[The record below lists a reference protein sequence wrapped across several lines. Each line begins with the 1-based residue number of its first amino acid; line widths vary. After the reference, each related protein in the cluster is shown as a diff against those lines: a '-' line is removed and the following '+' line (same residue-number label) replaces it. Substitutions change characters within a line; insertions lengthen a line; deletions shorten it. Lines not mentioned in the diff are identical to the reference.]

1 MKDLSFKYYF
11 WVVFSIVIPIITY
24 ILYPGTDA
32 IPNIIKTTLI
42 LSMYHKM
49 RYRGLIANNIHIG
62 KLYLFIFVI
71 IFGIIHSLLT
81 CPMNYTNIALLVMDN
96 ISWLTALIL
105 FMVKDIASIGRFVK
119 AFVWV
124 LIPTAIVSGF
134 YWYGFFQFDVPHIL
148 TMLALCLL
156 ISPYFSVKI
165 QFVIIC
171 SLLAGTIYDY
181 SVRSCLLTALV
192 SFSLY
197 LLYRLCPAN
206 IFKKVAIASRR
217 CFFIAPFIFAI
228 LGVTQTFNIFADFES
243 MDMSNISLSNGRKSE
258 SHTFNVDSRT
268 VVYVDVLNSIQD
280 PYDLLV
286 GQGSVINLESAWTE
300 TRHSVEAGILNIFL
314 RYGLIGCFVFF
325 YLAWHFSRV
334 GIKKTNNMLTVL
346 AGLFIAYKFL
356 LSFMDDANIDPTV
369 YIAMGICINPYIRNL
384 TDKDIESQLK
394 KVSLV

>member
-1 MKDLSFKYYF
+1 MKDLFFKYYF
-11 WVVFSIVIPIITY
+11 WVVFFIAIPIITY

-32 IPNIIKTTLI
+32 IPNVIKITLI
-42 LSMYHKM
+42 FIMYHKM
-49 RYRGLIANNIHIG
+49 KNRGLIADNIKIG

-81 CPMNYTNIALLVMDN
+81 CPMNHINIALLVLDN
-96 ISWLTALIL
+96 ISWLTALII

-119 AFVWV
+119 AYILI

-134 YWYGFFQFDVPHIL
+134 YWDGFFQFDVPHIL
-148 TMLALCLL
+148 TLFALCLL
-156 ISPYFSVKI
+156 ISPFFSIRI
-165 QFVIIC
+165 QLIIIC
-171 SLLAGTIYDY
+171 SLLAGIIYDY

-192 SFSLY
+192 TFSLY
-197 LLYRLCPAN
+197 LLYRLCPSN
-206 IFKKVAIASRR
+206 LFKKIAIVSRH
-217 CFFIAPFIFAI
+217 FFLMAPFIFLI

-243 MDMSNISLSNGRKSE
+243 MDMSNISLSNGRKAE

-268 VVYVDVLNSIQD
+268 MVYADVVKSIQN

-286 GQGSVINLESAWTE
+286 GQGSVINLESEWTE

-334 GIKKTNNMLTVL
+334 GIKETNNMLTVL
-346 AGLFIAYKFL
+346 AGLYIAYKFL
-356 LSFMDDANIDPTV
+356 LSFMDDANIDPSV
-369 YIAMGICINPYIRNL
+369 YIAIGICINPYIRNL
-384 TDKDIESQLK
+384 TDKDIEFRLK
-394 KVSLV
+394 KVKVV